1 VLCSSQDHLRTGM
14 HDLNHHVLG
23 GAENTNSWH
32 AKKGDLQRAFPLEI
46 LMVLSS
52 VITVAADDEHLT

>member
-1 VLCSSQDHLRTGM
+1 M

-23 GAENTNSWH
+23 GVENTDSWH

-52 VITVAADDEHLT
+52 VIIVAADDEHLT